1 MAVTANKPLPRR
13 GALRLGGLSALLTLG
28 FMPSAQAVDWKFEP
42 SVGASATY
50 TDNVRQRATN
60 EDDAII
66 LRVTPGFILQS
77 EGSRRVQATLQYG
90 LSGVARLGDDSSNN
104 NNNDDII
111 HTLNAAGKA
120 ELLEDFLFIEGNARI
135 SQELISLLGSPSS
148 AEVNSSNRANVGTYL
163 ISPYVQQRIG
173 TFANA
178 QARYT
183 ASGAMFGK
191 NTVANSS
198 TNAFDAGLA
207 SGTRFNDTTW
217 ALNYS
222 VRDTVNR
229 GDVDTRFENAS
240 ATLGYA
246 FTRRFRVFGTYGYE
260 WNEYPTPSGQ
270 ETEGAFYSVGFGW
283 APSRRTSVEIAGG
296 ERYTGST
303 YSATARHRTRTTNWN
318 LSYSEGLMDTSRLVP
333 TSGTVY
339 DYWCQDGNGE
349 LKIFNALQYTFPPS
363 SDCIAVGGTP
373 GLLFDLRSGVFLAKT
388 LRSGVSWGTNKI
400 TYSLHY
406 SDTRRIY
413 TLSGAAGASDA
424 EDRTRAFGLGATY
437 RMTAL
442 TSLNANLTLSN
453 IQVPYPLADPAR
465 DDDWSVF
472 SVGVDHRFA
481 EKLRGALIYRH
492 SKRESNLST
501 ANYDENSLTASVNM
515 SF

>member
-50 TDNVRQRATN
+50 TDNVRQRATS

-90 LSGVARLGDDSSNN
+90 LNGVARLGDDSSNN
-104 NNNDDII
+104 NNNDDIF

-163 ISPYVQQRIG
+163 ISPYVQQRLG

-191 NTVANSS
+191 STVSNSS

-229 GDVDTRFENAS
+229 DDVDTRFENAS

-246 FTRRFRVFGTYGYE
+246 FTRRFRVFGTYGHE
-260 WNEYPTPSGQ
+260 WNEYPTPSGE

-296 ERYTGST
+296 ERYTGGT

-318 LSYSEGLMDTSRLVP
+318 LSYSEGLMDTSQFMQ
-333 TSGTVY
+333 TNGT
-339 DYWCQDGNGE
+339 
-349 LKIFNALQYTFPPS
+349 QYTLACPGVPGEVDWPFAVPPPPA
-363 SDCIAVGGTP
+363 CLVTNETP
-373 GLLFDLRSGVFLAKT
+373 GPVWDLRSGVFLAKT
-388 LRSGVSWGTNKI
+388 LRSGVSWRTNKI

-406 SDTRRIY
+406 SDSRRIY
-413 TLSGAAGASDA
+413 TLSGVSGASDT
-424 EDRTRAFGLGATY
+424 EDRTRAFGVGAIY

-442 TSLNANLTLSN
+442 TSLNANLSLSN
-453 IQVPYPLADPAR
+453 IQVPYPLADPGR
-465 DDDWSVF
+465 DDDWSIF

-481 EKLRGALIYRH
+481 ETLRGALIFRH